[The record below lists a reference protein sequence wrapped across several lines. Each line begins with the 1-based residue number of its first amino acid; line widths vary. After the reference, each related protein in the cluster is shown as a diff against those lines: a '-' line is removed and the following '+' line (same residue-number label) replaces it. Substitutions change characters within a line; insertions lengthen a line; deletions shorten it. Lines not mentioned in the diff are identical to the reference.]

1 MGVITF
7 GGIASNTLKIV
18 VEEPPEYHFPARDYE
33 AVHIPGRNGDLV
45 LDSGS
50 YQNVPREYKIAIADK
65 QGQANEVNPLTDFMD
80 IVPAVS
86 AWLHSGSGY
95 QRLVDTYDDGVYRLA
110 YYKDDGSVENILGKA
125 GRCTISFDCKPQ
137 RFLTSGDTSTQ
148 VTFSGSS
155 ATASMVN
162 PTIQTALPKISIVG
176 SGTIRITITNTYAVS
191 NICDMTISNIDTG
204 IIIDSE
210 TQNVYMNSVSMNPN
224 VEFITDMGFPTLPK
238 GTSTITFTV
247 ESGTFTSAEV
257 IPRWWSL

>member
-7 GGIASNTLKIV
+7 GGIASDTLKIV

-137 RFLTSGDTSTQ
+137 RFLTSGDTKTDF
-148 VTFSGSS
+148 TTLSS
-155 ATASMVN
+155 MSISN
-162 PTIQTALPKISIVG
+162 PTMFDALPL
-176 SGTIRITITNTYAVS
+176 ITITGSGSVRFTGTNANLS
-191 NICDMTISNIDTG
+191 GNIWDMSITSIDG
-204 IIIDSE
+204 SIVIDSDS
-210 TQNVYMNSVSMNPN
+210 QNVYKNSTNMNPY
-224 VEFITDMGFPTLPK
+224 VTFASGTGFPILKP
-238 GTSTITFTV
+238 GASTMVLTISEGSFSKV
-247 ESGTFTSAEV
+247 EV
-257 IPRWWSL
+257 IPRWWTL